1 MSPPAGGATLS
12 IVVGTREPRNLES
25 GDTARRDNFFDECRR
40 VFRDPTIPY
49 RRSLILLGSVA
60 VVAGIALR
68 FYLPSALW
76 LDETISVNISKLPLT
91 QIPEALS
98 HDGAPPLYYVL
109 LHFWM
114 MIFGRGDFAVRAM
127 SGVTSVIALPFFWQA
142 GRRIGGRRTGW
153 VLFFLAVASPFAIQY
168 AATTRMYSL
177 MILLSLL
184 GFLALEHALEAPTR
198 RHRIEL
204 GVVTAAILYTHYW
217 GLYLVAV
224 TGAWLVFRMI
234 KERRAGLPDRWAIRP
249 AFASMLIG
257 SLFFLPWSP
266 VFVFQTLHTGTP
278 WTTSAGPADILGV
291 FGDFAGSG
299 PWGNLLGFGF
309 VVLIILGLFGRSA
322 VVAAGAPTPPSDPAA
337 DGAPIPLVHLVGRAN
352 PRVSAVA
359 GILIGTLALS
369 VVAGAIANAAFVA
382 RYAAVV
388 LPLFLM
394 LVALG
399 ISVLGK
405 TKIVVGILVVACLAG
420 LLTGLSENSVP
431 RTQAVQVAQILNAEA
446 QPGDLVVYCPDQL
459 GPAVDRLLTVPGITE
474 LTYPRAI
481 GPSRVDWVNYK
492 QTIADTNPQTFA
504 EQMLAQV
511 GANHTL
517 WVVERDG
524 YPGFGNACSTLVSW
538 LNQAKPTAVVMV
550 HQNSRY
556 YEYENLLRFPS

>member
-1 MSPPAGGATLS
+1 
-12 IVVGTREPRNLES
+12 VVGTREPRNLES
-25 GDTARRDNFFDECRR
+25 GDVGGRDNFLDECRR
-40 VFRDPTIPY
+40 VLRDPDLPF
-49 RRSLILLGSVA
+49 RRSLLLVGGVT
-60 VVAGIALR
+60 VVAGIILR
-68 FYLPSALW
+68 FYCPSALW
-76 LDETISVNISKLPLT
+76 LDETISVNISKLPIV

-114 MIFGRGDFAVRAM
+114 MIFGRGDFSVRAM
-127 SGVTSVIALPFFWQA
+127 SGVTSVVALPFFWHA
-142 GRRIGGRRTGW
+142 GRRIGGRVTGW
-153 VLFFLAVASPFAIQY
+153 VLFFLALASPFAIQY

-177 MILLSLL
+177 MILLSVL

-198 RHRIEL
+198 RHLIEL
-204 GVVTAAILYTHYW
+204 GAVTAAILYTHYW

-224 TGAWLVFRMI
+224 TGAWLVLRMI

-257 SLFFLPWSP
+257 SLSFLPWAP
-266 VFVFQTLHTGTP
+266 VFIFQTLHTGTP
-278 WTTSAGPADILGV
+278 WTGSAGPADILGV

-322 VVAAGAPTPPSDPAA
+322 KAPSGSAMAAADPAS
-337 DGAPIPLVHLVGRAN
+337 DGAPAPLVHLVGQAN
-352 PRVSAVA
+352 PRVAAVA
-359 GILIGTLALS
+359 GVLIGTLGIS

-399 ISVLGK
+399 ISVLGRGRVIVA
-405 TKIVVGILVVACLAG
+405 IVVVASLAG
-420 LLTGLSENSVP
+420 LLTGWSANARP

-492 QTIADTNPQTFA
+492 QTIAQTSPQTFA
-504 EQMLAQV
+504 EQMLAQL

-550 HQNSRY
+550 HQESKY